1 MPDLASNALEFLSRN
16 PGGYNTAMGLR
27 FVEAS
32 AESVTAELDVGRQ
45 HLQPYGLVHGG
56 VFAGLVETMCSV
68 GAMLSVASEGKSVVG
83 LENSTSFIRAVR
95 SGTLRATSTPVHR
108 GRRTH
113 VWRCDVFDEQDRLVA
128 AGRLRLLVL
137 DEGAV
142 IAGADIS
149 TGRRTVDDRR
159 PGAEERARE

>member
-1 MPDLASNALEFLSRN
+1 MTLPPSDALEFLSRN
-16 PGGYNTAMGLR
+16 PGGYNVAMGLR
-27 FVEAS
+27 FLEAS
-32 AESVTAELDVGRQ
+32 IDGVTAEMEIGQQ

-56 VFAGLVETMCSV
+56 VFAGLVETLCSV
-68 GAMLSVASEGKSVVG
+68 GAMLSVVSEGKSVVG

-95 SGTLRATSTPVHR
+95 SGRLRATSMPVHR

-113 VWRCDVFDEQDRLVA
+113 VWRCDVFDEEDRLVA

-142 IAGADIS
+142 IAGRQVES
-149 TGRRTVDDRR
+149 GPLTNV
-159 PGAEERARE
+159 